1 MNKQSVAEKQYQKF
15 DNGFESNKEE
25 EVKTKSKRS
34 CGKSNLLYNNYFTF
48 NKYNNIK
55 ELAKCSFDSKLD
67 HLKKFKDKLE
77 LFYYDSIEVKAN
89 DKDQIKSFEKR
100 KTVFDTALELYIK
113 LTKAQKKRIK
123 VQNVREKL
131 PINLYLDEDDLP
143 PTPALKDDEEVKLQP
158 EETIAE

>member
-1 MNKQSVAEKQYQKF
+1 M
-15 DNGFESNKEE
+15 
-25 EVKTKSKRS
+25 
-34 CGKSNLLYNNYFTF
+34 
-48 NKYNNIK
+48 
-55 ELAKCSFDSKLD
+55 
-67 HLKKFKDKLE
+67 
-77 LFYYDSIEVKAN
+77 
-89 DKDQIKSFEKR
+89 
-100 KTVFDTALELYIK
+100 FDTALELYIK